1 MHDDDLE
8 EALAWCRLLRS
19 GAGGAV
25 LRHLVDHHG
34 GARAVL
40 AAGPKA
46 WEAGGLK
53 ATTRER
59 LAARDPAPEPAD
71 LAWLGSPG
79 HRVLGWNHPDYP
91 ALLRETASPPAALF
105 TSGRVELLWHPQL
118 AIVGSRSATPSG
130 RENAASFARALGRHG
145 LVTTSGLAAGID
157 AAAHVAALDTGAGTV
172 AVVATGPDQCYPR
185 CNRDLA
191 RRIEDEG
198 VLVSEH
204 PPGTPARPQ
213 QFPSRNRIVAGL
225 SLGTLVVEA
234 AERSGALISARLA
247 ADAGREV
254 FALPGSIRN
263 PMARG
268 CHRLI
273 RQGAALVERPTEI
286 LDALAPVAARLAQAL
301 RRRLDAPI
309 QGQGEALDGPRQ
321 GPIDPAQR
329 QVWEALGDDPVDLDH
344 LSIRTG
350 LTVPEL
356 SSMLLLMELQGSVS
370 AEHGRYARRH

>member
-1 MHDDDLE
+1 M
-8 EALAWCRLLRS
+8 A
-19 GAGGAV
+19 
-25 LRHLVDHHG
+25 
-34 GARAVL
+34 
-40 AAGPKA
+40 
-46 WEAGGLK
+46 
-53 ATTRER
+53 
-59 LAARDPAPEPAD
+59 
-71 LAWLGSPG
+71 
-79 HRVLGWNHPDYP
+79 
-91 ALLRETASPPAALF
+91 
-105 TSGRVELLWHPQL
+105 LLWHPQL
-118 AIVGSRSATPSG
+118 AIVGSRSATPAG
-130 RENAASFARALGRHG
+130 RDHAASFARALGRHG

-157 AAAHVAALDTGAGTV
+157 AAAHLAALDSGAGTV

-191 RRIEDEG
+191 RRIEAEG

-286 LDALAPVAARLAQAL
+286 LEALAPVAAGLAQAL